1 MFKLIKLLPNKTN
14 FNIIKYNKFFVM
26 LATVFVCTSIYLL
39 TTKSFNYGIDFSGGV
54 LVEIKT
60 AEPTNIETIREK
72 LKSFSPEIQ
81 SEEGSNNLFSIH
93 LPQKNKT
100 DAEITSMLLE
110 VKKILGENIEYRN
123 TQIVGP
129 KVSGELIYDSII
141 AISLVLL
148 VISLYIWLRFELPF
162 AIGAGLSLLHDI
174 LLALGML
181 LITRLEFNLTTL
193 ASLLTLIGYS
203 INDTVVIY
211 DRIRENL
218 KLHKAKP
225 IEEVINLSINETFS
239 RTILTSITTFL
250 AVLTIFL
257 FGGEVLR
264 GFSGVM
270 LFGIV
275 AGTYSS
281 TFLSTS
287 SLVIF
292 SKKSFKKN

>member
-39 TTKSFNYGIDFSGGV
+39 STKSFNYGIDFSGGV

-60 AEPTNIETIREK
+60 TEPTNIETIREK

-225 IEEVINLSINETFS
+225 IEEIINLSINETFS